1 MKNVFKQTNKYDVI
15 NNMTDEKEKVRA
27 FEKLERRKMLRIFM
41 IFAAIVLTTRVNVNI
56 NE

>member
-41 IFAAIVLTTRVNVNI
+41 IFTAIVLTTRVNVNI

>member
-1 MKNVFKQTNKYDVI
+1 MKNIFKQTNKYDVI

-41 IFAAIVLTTRVNVNI
+41 IFAAIVLTTRINVNI